1 MTENTLSY
9 GGDVTPQDAWQTIS
23 TDKDAVL
30 IDVRTKPEWMFVG
43 VPDLSQTGKQPV
55 LVEWQ
60 SFPSMAQN
68 PAFAD
73 LVRQAGIDPN
83 KKLFFLCRT
92 GGRSK
97 AAAMAMTAAGF
108 RSCFN
113 ISGGFEGDLDA
124 HRHRGEASGWKAAG
138 LPWMQS

>member
-1 MTENTLSY
+1 MSY
-9 GGDVTPQDAWQTIS
+9 GGDVTPQEAWQAIK

-43 VPDLSQTGKQPV
+43 VPDLSQAGKQPL

-68 PAFAD
+68 PNFAD
-73 LVRQAGIDPN
+73 QMRQAGVDPS
-83 KKLFFLCRT
+83 KRLFFLCRT
-92 GGRSK
+92 GGRSR
-97 AAAMAMTAAGF
+97 AAAIAMTQLGFAA
-108 RSCFN
+108 CFN
-113 ISGGFEGDLDA
+113 IVGGFEGDLDGD
-124 HRHRGEASGWKAAG
+124 RHRGETTGWKAAG